1 MPILMNDVL
10 IKVSVKEKSLIYT
23 EFDLLGFNCSQHLC
37 CLCFSNKV
45 IFAIMCPT
53 RNGWPNPPSQR
64 ICQGASKSATIKFA
78 SSRLYFFYW
87 AMSIVSGMGEDIFHW
102 DLSRYLFS
110 YTITYDIWASSSL
123 NTSVSNSVYCFIF
136 HIF

>member
-78 SSRLYFFYW
+78 SSRLYFFIGQCLLFPEWGKTY
-87 AMSIVSGMGEDIFHW
+87 SIEICQDI
-102 DLSRYLFS
+102 Y
-110 YTITYDIWASSSL
+110 
-123 NTSVSNSVYCFIF
+123 F
-136 HIF
+136 HIPLHMIYELLVH